1 MDKELK
7 TKVTAQGVCD
17 ESFPDAG
24 KQKVVVALDKDG
36 CVTNKKYQVVFV
48 DEYNNWFLVGFFDN
62 LEDAVPEVNSYLETY
77 EFEEDDELSG
87 VPRFGKDAN
96 LGELTEYA
104 STFSF
109 CFDRIINTTCGC
121 VEVRGF
127 IF

>member
-1 MDKELK
+1 MNKELK
-7 TKVTAQGVCD
+7 AKVATQWVCD

-24 KQKVVVALDKDG
+24 KQKVVVALDKEG

-48 DEYNNWFLVGFFDN
+48 DEYNNWYLVGFFDN

-77 EFEEDDELSG
+77 ECDEDDEISG
-87 VPRFGKDAN
+87 VPQFGKDGN

-104 STFSF
+104 STTSF
-109 CFDRIINTTCGC
+109 CFDRIIDTTSGC
-121 VEVRGF
+121 VEVSGF

>member
-7 TKVTAQGVCD
+7 IKVATQGVCD

-24 KQKVVVALDKDG
+24 KQQVVVALDKDG
-36 CVTNKKYQVVFV
+36 CVINKKYQIVFV

-62 LEDAVPEVNSYLETY
+62 LEDAVPEVNAYLETY

-87 VPRFGKDAN
+87 VPQFGKDAN

-104 STFSF
+104 NTFSF

-127 IF
+127 VF

>member
-1 MDKELK
+1 MDKEIRK
-7 TKVTAQGVCD
+7 TVVEKEIYDT
-17 ESFPDAG
+17 SIPNAG
-24 KQKVVVALDKDG
+24 KQQVTVSLDKDG
-36 CVTNKKYQVVFV
+36 CVTNKKYQVIFV

-87 VPRFGKDAN
+87 VPQFGKNAN

-127 IF
+127 VF